1 MTTPSTL
8 SVGPAMMPGST
19 ISMTERALRE
29 VAKIFEDEQAASDI
43 GLRISVNNG
52 GCSGL
57 SYEMDFA
64 PKSNGDMVVDLKK
77 IQVFLDAKSS
87 VYLRGTTIDYE
98 GGLRGKGFVFSN
110 PNASKTCSCGDS
122 FGI

>member
-1 MTTPSTL
+1 MMS
-8 SVGPAMMPGST
+8 GPT

-29 VAKIFEDEQAASDI
+29 VAKIFEDERSDTDV
-43 GLRISVNNG
+43 GLRIFVQSG
-52 GCSGL
+52 GYSGL

-64 PKSNGDMVVDLKK
+64 PKSPGDLVVDLEA

-122 FGI
+122 FGV

>member
-1 MTTPSTL
+1 MTTISPL
-8 SVGPAMMPGST
+8 SVGPAMTSGPT
-19 ISMTERALRE
+19 ISMTARALRE
-29 VAKIFEDEQAASDI
+29 VTKIFEDEQSDADV
-43 GLRISVNNG
+43 GLRISVQSG

-57 SYEMDFA
+57 SYEMDFS
-64 PKSNGDMVVDLKK
+64 PKSAGDLVVDLEA

-122 FGI
+122 FGV

>member
-1 MTTPSTL
+1 MTTPSPL
-8 SVGPAMMPGST
+8 SVGPAMTSGPT

-29 VAKIFEDEQAASDI
+29 VAKIFEDEQSGADV
-43 GLRISVNNG
+43 GLRISVQSG

-64 PKSNGDMVVDLKK
+64 PKCAGDLVVDLKA

-122 FGI
+122 FGV

>member
-1 MTTPSTL
+1 MASPNPITTTPAVFGL
-8 SVGPAMMPGST
+8 PPIA
-19 ISMTERALRE
+19 MTERARRE
-29 VAKIFEDEQAASDI
+29 VTKIFEDEQSGTDV
-43 GLRISVNNG
+43 GLRISVQSG

-57 SYEMDFA
+57 SYEMDFS
-64 PKSNGDMVVDLKK
+64 PKNDGDVVVNLES
-77 IQVFLDAKSS
+77 IEVYLDAKSS

-122 FGI
+122 FGV

>member
-1 MTTPSTL
+1 MMTPSPL
-8 SVGPAMMPGST
+8 SVGPVMTAGPT

-29 VAKIFEDEQAASDI
+29 VTKIYEDETSNADV
-43 GLRISVNNG
+43 GLRISVQTG

-64 PKSNGDMVVDLKK
+64 PKSVGDLVVDCEA
-77 IQVFLDAKSS
+77 IQIFLDAKSS

-122 FGI
+122 FGV

>member
-1 MTTPSTL
+1 MTIPSSL
-8 SVGPAMMPGST
+8 SVGPAMTSGPT

-29 VAKIFEDEQAASDI
+29 ITKIFEDGQSGTDV
-43 GLRISVNNG
+43 GLRISVQSG

-57 SYEMDFA
+57 SYEMGFA
-64 PKSNGDMVVDLKK
+64 KKSPGDLVVDLEA
-77 IQVFLDAKSS
+77 IQVYLDAKSS
-87 VYLRGTTIDYE
+87 VYIRGTTIDFE

-122 FGI
+122 FGV

>member
-1 MTTPSTL
+1 MTTTSPL
-8 SVGPAMMPGST
+8 SVGPAMTPGPT
-19 ISMTERALRE
+19 ISMTARALRE
-29 VAKIFEDEQAASDI
+29 VTKIFEDEQSDADV
-43 GLRISVNNG
+43 GLSISVQSG

-57 SYEMDFA
+57 SYEMDFS
-64 PKSNGDMVVDLKK
+64 PKSAGDLVVDLEA

-122 FGI
+122 FGV